1 MEVKILEKKRLTDE
15 EKAYI
20 LDQLCRTSYYEEKF
34 GTLDK
39 DSERQIIVSIFLK
52 LQTASFSSQKILN
65 RAMIFLMHGKKN

>member
-52 LQTASFSSQKILN
+52 LQTA
-65 RAMIFLMHGKKN
+65 